1 MPKNLIVVDSRRDW
15 PADDF
20 DIPVITAIDYLRRKY
35 QPEDRRTR
43 VINLCRNLEYG
54 GVGYYCSLLGEA
66 RGHHVLPEVRT
77 LLEVRRQSL
86 YRPGLADLQPLL
98 EKATENLQKE
108 VGATYVLRIF
118 FGWTTEEPMRE
129 IARELFERLPM
140 PALEVQLRANGVW
153 RIQRVCGLPIG
164 DMDPVEKA
172 ELRAALQHYLA
183 RRRRKSKPAGCK
195 PAERMRYDLAIL
207 HDPREVLPPSSSRT
221 LKHFVRIGK
230 RLGIHVELIQRQDY
244 GRLAEFDALFIRETT
259 RIDHHTYEFARKAE
273 QEGLVVIDDPDSIL
287 RCTNKVYLT
296 EILRAHQVPIL
307 ETVIIRKT
315 DLRRLEKRLS
325 YPFVLKVPD
334 GSFSRG
340 VRKVTDPETLRKV
353 AAELFADSDLLLAQP
368 YCYTPFDWRIGML
381 DRQPL
386 FACQY
391 FMSSNHWQI
400 VRHLDNG
407 RALQG
412 GFRTIPL
419 HEAPTLVLQTAVRAA
434 NLIGD
439 GLYGVDLKETSEGVF
454 VVEVNDNPNI
464 DRGIE
469 DGVMG
474 DVLYETV
481 LRSLIRRMETSHGR
495 PGTGWP
501 ANGGAMEIKRP
512 CL

>member
-1 MPKNLIVVDSRRDW
+1 MPKNLIIVDSRRDW
-15 PADDF
+15 QHNDS
-20 DIPVITAIDYLRRKY
+20 DIPIITAIDYLRRKHHS
-35 QPEDRRTR
+35 EDRRTR

-66 RGHHVLPEVRT
+66 RGHHVLPDVRT

-98 EKATENLQKE
+98 EKATEHLQK
-108 VGATYVLRIF
+108 GAGETYRLRIF
-118 FGWTTEEPMRE
+118 FGWTTEEPMQE
-129 IARELFERLPM
+129 LARELFERLPM
-140 PALEVQLRANGVW
+140 PTLEVQLRANGVW
-153 RIQRVCGLPIG
+153 RIQRVCALPIG
-164 DMDPVEKA
+164 DLDVVEKTNFH
-172 ELRAALQHYLA
+172 AAIQHYLA
-183 RRRRKSKPAGCK
+183 RRRRKSKPS
-195 PAERMRYDLAIL
+195 ERPRYDLAIL
-207 HDPREVLPPSSSRT
+207 HDPQEALPPSSSRT
-221 LKHFVRIGK
+221 LKHFVRSGK
-230 RLGIHVELIQRQDY
+230 RLGIHVELISRRDY

-307 ETVIIRKT
+307 ETVIICKT

-412 GFRTIPL
+412 
-419 HEAPTLVLQTAVRAA
+419 
-434 NLIGD
+434 
-439 GLYGVDLKETSEGVF
+439 
-454 VVEVNDNPNI
+454 
-464 DRGIE
+464 
-469 DGVMG
+469 
-474 DVLYETV
+474 
-481 LRSLIRRMETSHGR
+481 
-495 PGTGWP
+495 
-501 ANGGAMEIKRP
+501 
-512 CL
+512 

>member
-1 MPKNLIVVDSRRDW
+1 MPKNLIIVDSRRDW
-15 PADDF
+15 QHNDS
-20 DIPVITAIDYLRRKY
+20 DIPIITAIDYLRRKH

-43 VINLCRNLEYG
+43 VINLCRNTEYG
-54 GVGYYCSLLGEA
+54 GTGYYCSLLGEA
-66 RGHHVLPEVRT
+66 RGHHVLPDVRT
-77 LLEVRRQSL
+77 LLDLRRQSL
-86 YRPGLADLQPLL
+86 YRQGLTDLQPLL
-98 EKATENLQKE
+98 EKAAESLQK
-108 VGATYVLRIF
+108 VAGATHVLRIF
-118 FGWTTEEPMRE
+118 FGWTVEKSMLEL
-129 IARELFERLPM
+129 ARELFERLPM
-140 PALEVQLRANGVW
+140 PSLEVQLRANGVW
-153 RIQRVCGLPIG
+153 RIHRVSAVPVG
-164 DMDPVEKA
+164 DLNAVEKA
-172 ELRAALQHYLA
+172 HFHTALQHYLA
-183 RRRRKSKPAGCK
+183 RRRRKAKPS
-195 PAERMRYDLAIL
+195 ERMRYDLAIL
-207 HDPREVLPPSSSRT
+207 HDPLEALPPSSSRT
-221 LKHFVRIGK
+221 LKHIVRIGK
-230 RLGIHVELIQRQDY
+230 RLGIHVELIQRRDY

-296 EILRAHQVPIL
+296 EILRAHRVPIL
-307 ETVIIRKT
+307 ETVIICKT

-353 AAELFADSDLLLAQP
+353 AAELFTDSDLLLAQP

-419 HEAPTLVLQTAVRAA
+419 HEVPTLVLQTAVRAA

-474 DVLYETV
+474 DALYETV

-495 PGTGWP
+495 PGTG
-501 ANGGAMEIKRP
+501 
-512 CL
+512 

>member
-1 MPKNLIVVDSRRDW
+1 MPKNLIIVDSRRDW
-15 PADDF
+15 QHNDS
-20 DIPVITAIDYLRRKY
+20 DIPIITAIDYLRRKH

-43 VINLCRNLEYG
+43 VINLCRNTEYG
-54 GVGYYCSLLGEA
+54 GTGYYCSLLGEA
-66 RGHHVLPEVRT
+66 RGHHVLPDVRT
-77 LLEVRRQSL
+77 LLDLRRQSL
-86 YRPGLADLQPLL
+86 YRQGLTDLQPLL
-98 EKATENLQKE
+98 EKAAESLQK
-108 VGATYVLRIF
+108 VAGATHVLRIF
-118 FGWTTEEPMRE
+118 FGWTVEKSMLEL
-129 IARELFERLPM
+129 ARELFERLPM
-140 PALEVQLRANGVW
+140 PSLEVQLRANGVW
-153 RIQRVCGLPIG
+153 RIHRVSAVPVG
-164 DMDPVEKA
+164 DLNAVEKA
-172 ELRAALQHYLA
+172 HFHTALQHYLA
-183 RRRRKSKPAGCK
+183 RRRRKAKPS
-195 PAERMRYDLAIL
+195 ERMRYDLAIL
-207 HDPREVLPPSSSRT
+207 HDPLEALPPSSSRT

-230 RLGIHVELIQRQDY
+230 RLGIHVELIQRRDY

-439 GLYGVDLKETSEGVF
+439 GLYGVDLKETTEGVF

-474 DVLYETV
+474 DALYETV
-481 LRSLIRRMETSHGR
+481 LRSLIRRIETSHGR
-495 PGTGWP
+495 PGTG
-501 ANGGAMEIKRP
+501 
-512 CL
+512 

>member
-1 MPKNLIVVDSRRDW
+1 
-15 PADDF
+15 
-20 DIPVITAIDYLRRKY
+20 
-35 QPEDRRTR
+35 
-43 VINLCRNLEYG
+43 
-54 GVGYYCSLLGEA
+54 
-66 RGHHVLPEVRT
+66 
-77 LLEVRRQSL
+77 
-86 YRPGLADLQPLL
+86 
-98 EKATENLQKE
+98 
-108 VGATYVLRIF
+108 
-118 FGWTTEEPMRE
+118 
-129 IARELFERLPM
+129 
-140 PALEVQLRANGVW
+140 
-153 RIQRVCGLPIG
+153 
-164 DMDPVEKA
+164 
-172 ELRAALQHYLA
+172 
-183 RRRRKSKPAGCK
+183 
-195 PAERMRYDLAIL
+195 
-207 HDPREVLPPSSSRT
+207 LPPSSSRT
-221 LKHFVRIGK
+221 LKHFVHIGK
-230 RLGIHVELIQRQDY
+230 RLGIHVELIQRRDY

-315 DLRRLEKRLS
+315 DLRRLEKRLP
-325 YPFVLKVPD
+325 YPSVLKVPD

-391 FMSSNHWQI
+391 FMSSNHWQV

-407 RALQG
+407 RVLQG

-439 GLYGVDLKETSEGVF
+439 GLYGVDLKETTEGVF
-454 VVEVNDNPNI
+454 VVEVNDNQNI

-474 DVLYETV
+474 DALYETV
-481 LRSLIRRMETSHGR
+481 LRSLIRRVETSHGR
-495 PGTGWP
+495 PGTG
-501 ANGGAMEIKRP
+501 
-512 CL
+512 

>member
-1 MPKNLIVVDSRRDW
+1 MPKNLIIVDSRRDW
-15 PADDF
+15 QHNDS
-20 DIPVITAIDYLRRKY
+20 DIPIITAIDYLRRKH

-43 VINLCRNLEYG
+43 VINLCRNTEYG
-54 GVGYYCSLLGEA
+54 GTGYYCSLLGEA
-66 RGHHVLPEVRT
+66 RGHHVLPDVRT
-77 LLEVRRQSL
+77 LLDLRRQSL
-86 YRPGLADLQPLL
+86 YRQGLTDLQPLL
-98 EKATENLQKE
+98 EKAAESLQK
-108 VGATYVLRIF
+108 VAGATHVLRIF
-118 FGWTTEEPMRE
+118 FGWTVEKSMLEL
-129 IARELFERLPM
+129 ARELFERLPM
-140 PALEVQLRANGVW
+140 PSLEVQLRANGVW
-153 RIQRVCGLPIG
+153 RIHRVSAVPVG
-164 DMDPVEKA
+164 DLNAVEKA
-172 ELRAALQHYLA
+172 HFHTALQHYLA
-183 RRRRKSKPAGCK
+183 RRRRKAKPS
-195 PAERMRYDLAIL
+195 ERMRYDLAIL
-207 HDPREVLPPSSSRT
+207 HDPLEALPPSSSRT

-230 RLGIHVELIQRQDY
+230 RLGIHVELIQRRDY

-474 DVLYETV
+474 DALYETV

-495 PGTGWP
+495 PGTG
-501 ANGGAMEIKRP
+501 
-512 CL
+512 

>member
-1 MPKNLIVVDSRRDW
+1 MPKNLIVVDSRRDLL
-15 PADDF
+15 DGDS
-20 DIPVITAIDYLRRKY
+20 DIPVITAMDYLRRKH

-43 VINLCRNLEYG
+43 VINLCRNMEYG
-54 GVGYYCSLLGEA
+54 GTGYYCSLLGEA

-98 EKATENLQKE
+98 EKATESLRKE
-108 VGATYVLRIF
+108 PGATHSLRIF
-118 FGWTTEEPMRE
+118 FGWTVDGHGPMQE
-129 IARELFERLPM
+129 LARELFERLPM

-153 RIQRVCGLPIG
+153 RIQRVSALSIG
-164 DMDPVEKA
+164 DLDAGEKTDFH
-172 ELRAALQHYLA
+172 AAIQHYLT
-183 RRRRKSKPAGCK
+183 RRRRKSKPS
-195 PAERMRYDLAIL
+195 ERMRYDLAIL
-207 HDPREVLPPSSSRT
+207 HDPLEALPPSSSRT

-230 RLGIHVELIQRQDY
+230 RLGIHVELIQRRDY

-259 RIDHHTYEFARKAE
+259 CIDHHTYEFARKAE

-307 ETVIIRKT
+307 ETVIIRKS
-315 DLRRLEKRLS
+315 DLRRLEKRLP

-439 GLYGVDLKETSEGVF
+439 GLYGVDIKETSEGVF

-474 DVLYETV
+474 DALYETV
-481 LRSLIRRMETSHGR
+481 LRSMIRRIETVPNKSRKIGS
-495 PGTGWP
+495 
-501 ANGGAMEIKRP
+501 
-512 CL
+512 

>member
-1 MPKNLIVVDSRRDW
+1 MPKNLIIVDSRRDW
-15 PADDF
+15 QHNDS
-20 DIPVITAIDYLRRKY
+20 DIPIITAIDYLRRKH

-43 VINLCRNLEYG
+43 VINLCRNTEYG
-54 GVGYYCSLLGEA
+54 GTGYYCSLLGEA
-66 RGHHVLPEVRT
+66 RGHHVLPDVRT
-77 LLEVRRQSL
+77 LLDLRRQSL
-86 YRPGLADLQPLL
+86 YRQGLTDLQPLL
-98 EKATENLQKE
+98 EKAAESLQK
-108 VGATYVLRIF
+108 VAGATHVLRIF
-118 FGWTTEEPMRE
+118 FGWTVEKSMLEL
-129 IARELFERLPM
+129 ARELFERLPM
-140 PALEVQLRANGVW
+140 PSLEVQLRANGVW
-153 RIQRVCGLPIG
+153 RIHRVSAVPVG
-164 DMDPVEKA
+164 DLNAVEKA
-172 ELRAALQHYLA
+172 HFHTALQHYLA
-183 RRRRKSKPAGCK
+183 RRRRKAKPS
-195 PAERMRYDLAIL
+195 ERMRYDLAIL
-207 HDPREVLPPSSSRT
+207 HDPLEALPPSSSRT

-230 RLGIHVELIQRQDY
+230 RLGIHVELIQRRDY

-419 HEAPTLVLQTAVRAA
+419 HEAPAPVLQTAVRAA

-439 GLYGVDLKETSEGVF
+439 GLYGVDLKETTEGVF

-474 DVLYETV
+474 DALYETV
-481 LRSLIRRMETSHGR
+481 LRSLIRRIETSHGR
-495 PGTGWP
+495 PGTG
-501 ANGGAMEIKRP
+501 
-512 CL
+512 

>member
-1 MPKNLIVVDSRRDW
+1 MPKNLIIVDSRRDW
-15 PADDF
+15 QHNDS
-20 DIPVITAIDYLRRKY
+20 DIPIITAIDYLRRKH

-43 VINLCRNLEYG
+43 VINLCRNTEYG
-54 GVGYYCSLLGEA
+54 GTGYYCSLLGEA
-66 RGHHVLPEVRT
+66 RGHHVLPDVRT
-77 LLEVRRQSL
+77 LLDLRRQSL
-86 YRPGLADLQPLL
+86 YRQGLTDLQPLL
-98 EKATENLQKE
+98 EKAAESLQK
-108 VGATYVLRIF
+108 VAGATHVLRIF
-118 FGWTTEEPMRE
+118 FGWTVEKSMLEL
-129 IARELFERLPM
+129 ARELFERLPM
-140 PALEVQLRANGVW
+140 PSLEVQLRANGVW
-153 RIQRVCGLPIG
+153 RIHRVSAVPVG
-164 DMDPVEKA
+164 DLNAVEKA
-172 ELRAALQHYLA
+172 HFHTALQHYLA
-183 RRRRKSKPAGCK
+183 RRRRKAKPS
-195 PAERMRYDLAIL
+195 ERMRYDLAIL
-207 HDPREVLPPSSSRT
+207 HDPLEALPPSSSRT

-230 RLGIHVELIQRQDY
+230 RLGIHVELIQRRDY

-296 EILRAHQVPIL
+296 EILRAHRVPIL
-307 ETVIIRKT
+307 ETVIICKT

-353 AAELFADSDLLLAQP
+353 AAELFTDSDLLLAQP

-419 HEAPTLVLQTAVRAA
+419 HEVPTLVLQTAVRAA

-474 DVLYETV
+474 DALYETV

-495 PGTGWP
+495 PGTG
-501 ANGGAMEIKRP
+501 
-512 CL
+512 

>member
-15 PADDF
+15 PVDDSG
-20 DIPVITAIDYLRRKY
+20 IPFITAIDYLRRKH

-98 EKATENLQKE
+98 EKATEHLQK
-108 VGATYVLRIF
+108 GAGETYRLRIF
-118 FGWTTEEPMRE
+118 FGWTTEEPMQE
-129 IARELFERLPM
+129 LARELFERLPM
-140 PALEVQLRANGVW
+140 PTLEVQLRANGVW
-153 RIQRVCGLPIG
+153 RIQRVCALPIG
-164 DMDPVEKA
+164 DLDAVEKTNFH
-172 ELRAALQHYLA
+172 AAIQHYLA
-183 RRRRKSKPAGCK
+183 RRRRKSKPS
-195 PAERMRYDLAIL
+195 ERPRYDLAIL
-207 HDPREVLPPSSSRT
+207 HDPQEALPPSSSRT

-230 RLGIHVELIQRQDY
+230 RLGIHVELISRRDY

-307 ETVIIRKT
+307 ETIIIRKI
-315 DLRRLEKRLS
+315 DLRRLEKRLP

-412 GFRTIPL
+412 GFRTISL
-419 HEAPTLVLQTAVRAA
+419 HETPAPVLQTAVRAA

-439 GLYGVDLKETSEGVF
+439 GLYGVDLKETPDGVF

-474 DVLYETV
+474 DALYETV
-481 LRSLIRRMETSHGR
+481 LRSLIRRMETRHGR
-495 PGTGWP
+495 P
-501 ANGGAMEIKRP
+501 
-512 CL
+512 

>member
-1 MPKNLIVVDSRRDW
+1 MPKNLIIVDSRRDW
-15 PADDF
+15 QHNDS
-20 DIPVITAIDYLRRKY
+20 DIPIITAIDYLRRKH

-43 VINLCRNLEYG
+43 VINLCRNTEYG
-54 GVGYYCSLLGEA
+54 GTGYYCSLLGEA
-66 RGHHVLPEVRT
+66 RGHHVLPDVRT
-77 LLEVRRQSL
+77 LLDLRRQSL
-86 YRPGLADLQPLL
+86 YRQGLTDLQPLL
-98 EKATENLQKE
+98 EKAAESLQK
-108 VGATYVLRIF
+108 VAGATHVLRIF
-118 FGWTTEEPMRE
+118 FGWTVEKSMLEL
-129 IARELFERLPM
+129 ARELFERLPM
-140 PALEVQLRANGVW
+140 PSLEVQLRANGVW
-153 RIQRVCGLPIG
+153 RIHRVSAVPVG
-164 DMDPVEKA
+164 DLNAVEKA
-172 ELRAALQHYLA
+172 HFHTALQHYLA
-183 RRRRKSKPAGCK
+183 RRRRKAKPS
-195 PAERMRYDLAIL
+195 ERMRYDLAIL
-207 HDPREVLPPSSSRT
+207 HDPLEALPPSSSRT

-230 RLGIHVELIQRQDY
+230 RLGIHVELIQRRDY

-307 ETVIIRKT
+307 ETVIICKT

-419 HEAPTLVLQTAVRAA
+419 HEVPTLVLQTAVRAA

-474 DVLYETV
+474 DALYETV

-495 PGTGWP
+495 PGTG
-501 ANGGAMEIKRP
+501 
-512 CL
+512 

>member
-1 MPKNLIVVDSRRDW
+1 MPKNLIIVDSRRDW
-15 PADDF
+15 QHNDS
-20 DIPVITAIDYLRRKY
+20 DIPIITAIDYLRRKH

-43 VINLCRNLEYG
+43 VINLCRNTEYG
-54 GVGYYCSLLGEA
+54 GTGYYCSLLGEA
-66 RGHHVLPEVRT
+66 RGHHVLPDVRT
-77 LLEVRRQSL
+77 LLDLRRQSL
-86 YRPGLADLQPLL
+86 YRQGLTDLQPLL
-98 EKATENLQKE
+98 EKAAESLQK
-108 VGATYVLRIF
+108 VAGATHVLRIF
-118 FGWTTEEPMRE
+118 FGWTVEKSMLEL
-129 IARELFERLPM
+129 ARELFERLPM
-140 PALEVQLRANGVW
+140 PSLEVQLRANGVW
-153 RIQRVCGLPIG
+153 RIHRVSAVPVG
-164 DMDPVEKA
+164 DLNAVEKA
-172 ELRAALQHYLA
+172 HFHTALQHYLA
-183 RRRRKSKPAGCK
+183 RRRRKAKPS
-195 PAERMRYDLAIL
+195 ERMRYDLAIL
-207 HDPREVLPPSSSRT
+207 HDPLEALPPSSSRT

-230 RLGIHVELIQRQDY
+230 RLGIHVELIQRRDY

-307 ETVIIRKT
+307 ETVIICKT

-412 GFRTIPL
+412 GFRSIPL

-439 GLYGVDLKETSEGVF
+439 GLYGVDLKETTEGVF

-474 DVLYETV
+474 DALYETV

-495 PGTGWP
+495 PGTG
-501 ANGGAMEIKRP
+501 
-512 CL
+512 